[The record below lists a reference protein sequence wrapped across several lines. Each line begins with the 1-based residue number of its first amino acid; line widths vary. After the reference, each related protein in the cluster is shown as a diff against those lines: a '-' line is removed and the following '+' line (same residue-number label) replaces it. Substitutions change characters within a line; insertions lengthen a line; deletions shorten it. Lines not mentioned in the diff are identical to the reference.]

1 MKKSIFFLFLVYNS
15 LFAVGTYDGVLFSD
29 YEEQAGLYYCNYGDY
44 QSFVELGI
52 SAADSV
58 LIVNGRQTLYTSLTQ
73 VANIVGI
80 VNTDMYR
87 IRQHSH
93 LIDWNIYTDDFG
105 MTLHQTNFIYALTGV
120 LVGFVFLFAFI
131 FIIIS

>member
-1 MKKSIFFLFLVYNS
+1 MKKIFLTSFLFIKL
-15 LFAVGTYDGVLFSD
+15 LHGAGTYDNVPFSD

-52 SAADSV
+52 STTDSTQ
-58 LIVNGRQTLYTSLTQ
+58 IVNGRQTLYTSLTQ
-73 VANIVGI
+73 VAALSGI

-120 LVGFVFLFAFI
+120 LVGFVFLAAFV
-131 FIIIS
+131 FMIIS